1 MFEYVRKLNCVR
13 TLVFNQSEVKTTMD
27 AKYYKAKVANLKKQ
41 AIEMV
46 KVELSID
53 SIFCPPDF
61 GYIILSEFSCWSSTR
76 KELEMGS
83 KIMDTSLFAV
93 CFHQPRPWV
102 YERFPQPQHLHG
114 KEGWTRPRL
123 QILLHHC

>member
-1 MFEYVRKLNCVR
+1 
-13 TLVFNQSEVKTTMD
+13 MD

-46 KVELSID
+46 KVELSIE
-53 SIFCPPDF
+53 SIFCTLDF
-61 GYIILSEFSCWSSTR
+61 GYIILSELSCWSSTR

-102 YERFPQPQHLHG
+102 HERFPQPQHLHG
-114 KEGWTRPRL
+114 HAFRSCFIIVRDQMAGARVL
-123 QILLHHC
+123 GDL